1 MAGSAAD
8 RTALELGA
16 RGAFRGAPFVL
27 SSRTE
32 VSNAGGATWNEWRL
46 TFDDGRVGWLAEALG
61 VLTLYF
67 EGALAPPFD
76 ALEVGGGLTLDWTVV
91 ERGTAIRLK
100 TWGGES
106 PGKRTYAYA
115 DLSGRDGRRATV
127 DYGER
132 EPIVFVG
139 QTVTLTKLGLT
150 PRPGGAPLVAVS
162 GGRTSRDGAPA
173 LEVGA
178 EGTLAGAKVRVR
190 GVMQRT
196 MRTGGET
203 ATWDEYLLDAGEL
216 GLRWLTCAD
225 GHWNFVAPVEPGLV
239 RESAD
244 GERAT
249 YDGETY
255 RAFGNGTAKVSYL
268 AGELPWP
275 ARVGDA
281 SEVCDFVCAPRVL
294 SCEWTDDE
302 ISWSL
307 GIYTEPDAILRAF
320 GRRALP
326 KPRGRAP
333 NQPRK
338 AAKSSRR

>member
-1 MAGSAAD
+1 MAGSATD
-8 RTALELGA
+8 TTALELGA
-16 RGAFRGAPFVL
+16 RGSFRGAAFVL
-27 SSRTE
+27 ASRTE
-32 VSNAGGATWNEWRL
+32 VSNAGGAAWSEWRL
-46 TFDDGRVGWLAEALG
+46 AFDDGRVGWLAEVPG
-61 VLTLYF
+61 GLTLYF
-67 EGALAPPFD
+67 EGSLSPAFD
-76 ALEVGGGLTLDWTVV
+76 ALEVGAGVTLDWTVV
-91 ERGTAIRLK
+91 ERGTATRHK
-100 TWGGES
+100 TWGGDS

-132 EPIVFVG
+132 EPAVFIG
-139 QTVTLTKLGLT
+139 QTVTAAKLGLT
-150 PRPGGAPLVAVS
+150 PRAGGAALVAVS
-162 GGRTSRDGAPA
+162 GGRPSRDWAPA
-173 LEVGA
+173 LELGA

-196 MRTGGET
+196 MRVDGET
-203 ATWDEYLLDAGEL
+203 ATWDEYLLDAGDL
-216 GLRWLTCAD
+216 GLRWLTCSD
-225 GHWNFVAPVEPGLV
+225 GHWNLVAPVEAGLV
-239 RESAD
+239 REAAD

-249 YDGETY
+249 YDGTTF
-255 RAFGNGTAKVSYL
+255 RAYSNGTAKVSYL
-268 AGELPWP
+268 AGEMPWP

-281 SEVCDFVCAPRVL
+281 SEVCDFVSAPRVL